1 MVKLTGTTTCFLFSL
16 VYTQNRLWT
25 KSDWCSFLISFI
37 RIQNHTYILA
47 FYSALHC
54 ILVFFLSIHP
64 FTLVS
69 HFASSLYLLILL
81 IISIYIL
88 TSFFLNPNPVTWSL
102 FCLGKHKVFFN
113 WFYIHPKNLR
123 KCDFYFFHQRNIFQ
137 Q

>member
-1 MVKLTGTTTCFLFSL
+1 MVKLTGTTCFLFSL
-16 VYTQNRLWT
+16 VDTQNRLWT
-25 KSDWCSFLISFI
+25 KSDRCSFLLSFI

-47 FYSALHC
+47 FYSSLHPC
-54 ILVFFLSIHP
+54 LLPINTSIYISVT
-64 FTLVS
+64 FC
-69 HFASSLYLLILL
+69 LLLISTYILL